1 MQKPLRILIVVDL
14 AWDARLGAVRVF
26 MALANAWRE
35 AGHTVSQYCFT
46 DAFPIPT
53 KSRFRSACRQLLFPW
68 KAAAFIRQHADDFD
82 VIDSLLG
89 TLPFP
94 KTRLRFSGLVVARS
108 VGFYRLY
115 EQFER
120 LSLQRW
126 PDRPRGKLLG
136 RVFYTFM
143 NKRLFRS
150 SDDALRC
157 CDLLNLPNADEL
169 RSVREDVGSNKP
181 AVIIPYGLSAKQR
194 RELRDA
200 ANPFDMRR
208 AKKKISFIGMWSRR
222 KGAKD
227 WGKIIQRVR
236 ASVPDARFIFLGTLV
251 EDRQVLRDIASP
263 TSDFIELIA
272 EYQPDELPAL
282 LADTVA
288 GAFPSYAEGF
298 GLAVLE
304 QLAAGIPTV
313 AYDAPGPRAIL
324 GTDLSELLVPLG
336 DVEAFAARLVHLLN
350 CDAAHYEQLSNLSLE
365 TAERFTWSDI
375 AERTVDEYR
384 LHLGRIRRN
393 RIPSQ

>member
-35 AGHTVSQYCFT
+35 AGHTVSQYCLT
-46 DAFPIPT
+46 DAFPTPT
-53 KSRFRSACRQLLFPW
+53 KSRLHSACRQLLFPW

-94 KTRLRFSGLVVARS
+94 KTRLRFHGLLVARS

-120 LSLQRW
+120 LSLQCW

-150 SDDALRC
+150 SDNALRR
-157 CDLLNLPNADEL
+157 CDLLNLPNPDEL
-169 RSVREDVGSNKP
+169 RSVREDVHSNRP
-181 AVIIPYGLSAKQR
+181 AVIIPYGLSAEQR
-194 RELRDA
+194 RELLDA
-200 ANPFDMRR
+200 RAPIDVRR

-227 WGKIIQRVR
+227 WSKIIQRVR
-236 ASVPDARFIFLGTLV
+236 ASVPDARFVFLGTLV
-251 EDRQVLRDIASP
+251 EDRQVLDDLALP
-263 TSDFIELIA
+263 TTDFIQLVA
-272 EYQPDELPAL
+272 EYQPDELPTL
-282 LADTVA
+282 LSDTAV

-304 QLAAGIPTV
+304 QLAAAIPTV

-324 GTDLSELLVPLG
+324 GHDLSELLVPAG
-336 DVEAFAARLVHLLN
+336 DVEAFAAKLIYILG
-350 CDAAHYEQLSNLSLE
+350 CDTVSYEQWSNRSVA
-365 TAERFTWSDI
+365 TAAQFTWPDI
-375 AERTVDEYR
+375 AEQTADEYR
-384 LHLGRIRRN
+384 LHLDRISRN
-393 RIPSQ
+393 DTSSA